1 MTERRANMAETRFEK
16 LDHMRQDIK
25 KDKDKVAR
33 LLEQIK
39 RKEMKL
45 KETEADTIV
54 AQVLSYDM
62 RPEQLDE
69 FLKVMHSGK
78 LNSLLK
84 SESINA
90 KAYKAY
96 ESKTDETEETNDEE

>member
-1 MTERRANMAETRFEK
+1 MAETKFEK
-16 LDHMRQDIK
+16 LDHMREDIK

-39 RKEMKL
+39 KKELKL

-54 AQVLSYDM
+54 AQVLSYNM
-62 RPEQLDE
+62 TPEQLDE
-69 FLKVMHSGK
+69 FLKLIHSGK

-84 SESINA
+84 ADNLKPDA

-96 ESKTDETEETNDEE
+96 GSKISETEETKDEE

>member
-1 MTERRANMAETRFEK
+1 MAETKFEK
-16 LDHMRQDIK
+16 LDHMREDIK

-54 AQVLSYDM
+54 AQVLSYNM
-62 RPEQLDE
+62 TPEQLDE
-69 FLKVMHSGK
+69 FLKLMNSGK

-84 SESINA
+84 GNGITPNA

-96 ESKTDETEETNDEE
+96 GSESGETEETKDEE

>member
-1 MTERRANMAETRFEK
+1 MAETKFEK
-16 LDHMRQDIK
+16 LDHMREDIK

-39 RKEMKL
+39 KKEMKL

-54 AQVLSYDM
+54 AQVLSYNM
-62 RPEQLDE
+62 TPEQLDE
-69 FLKVMHSGK
+69 FLKLMHSGK

-84 SESINA
+84 GETVNA

-96 ESKTDETEETNDEE
+96 ESKISETEETKDEE

>member
-1 MTERRANMAETRFEK
+1 MKGVNVAETKFEK
-16 LDHMRQDIK
+16 LDHMREDIK

-54 AQVLSYDM
+54 AQVLSYNIT
-62 RPEQLDE
+62 PEQLDE
-69 FLKVMHSGK
+69 FLKLMHSGK

-84 SESINA
+84 GNGITPNA
-90 KAYKAY
+90 KSYKAY
-96 ESKTDETEETNDEE
+96 GLESGETEETKDEE